1 MTPRKKQA
9 SALGGTVGVEDQAS
23 EERIAEIT
31 SGRTGFPAG
40 ARSDLQ
46 GPPEI
51 SVDTRIRRRELV
63 WRMSSYER

>member
-31 SGRTGFPAG
+31 SGRTGSQQG
-40 ARSDLQ
+40 ARSNLQ
-46 GPPEI
+46 GPPEKCEY
-51 SVDTRIRRRELV
+51 TNPEEGAGLAHELV
-63 WRMSSYER
+63 

>member
-9 SALGGTVGVEDQAS
+9 NALGGTVGVEGQAS

-31 SGRTGFPAG
+31 SGRTGSQQG
-40 ARSDLQ
+40 ARSNLQ
-46 GPPEI
+46 GPPER